1 MHNKIKLARD
11 ASWNVRV
18 LWTLNIIWDVI
29 ADALESGDY
38 EGIRS
43 VLDEIRDLRED
54 QKKRERELLTDTQK
68 KDGVAIALKL
78 IALYHWLKATELTA
92 QLIIGEIDNESD
104 RISYHFDRAIDAS
117 KDSGDADL
125 TNGLRM
131 LRVAA
136 RSIAA
141 AHEMT

>member
-11 ASWNVRV
+11 SSWNVRV
-18 LWTLNIIWDVI
+18 LWTLNISWDVI

-43 VLDEIRDLRED
+43 VLDELRVLRED
-54 QKKRERELLTDTQK
+54 QEKGEAVLFGGELTEDNRN
-68 KDGVAIALKL
+68 VAIKL
-78 IALYHWLKATELTA
+78 VALYHWLKATEMTIK
-92 QLIIGEIDNESD
+92 IILGEIDSSTD
-104 RISYHFDRAIDAS
+104 DISYHFDRAISAATGA
-117 KDSGDADL
+117 GDVDL
-125 TNGLRM
+125 TDGLRIIK
-131 LRVAA
+131 VAA